1 MNFLHEGR
9 LLHVPHSN
17 ILLRASRFFYLNKKQ
32 IQHFF
37 DNKCSIDLS
46 SSVFFGDEKSNFS
59 IKNLA
64 VVFTGAGFEDDDDES
79 IQFAFEH
86 GNRKVLWCI
95 EVNLGELPLAI
106 NYTVQETRGF
116 YLYGIGSRVL
126 VPLNFGDTATLL
138 RCYSVA
144 SLDTNAEEQTRLRM
158 LSSTAFFP
166 TFSDVEEMGFQEC
179 SGCNASQ
186 LVNLAALRRHSI
198 GFQKQPLSFA
208 SLGFASRKSSQTLL
222 SLPDDLVALVVDQ
235 LLVDVSATAS
245 LACSCRR
252 FAAAVQ
258 DRKCTVLENLK
269 QRVKDTLQREDM
281 GQAILLVD
289 DIEGFGL
296 NALSV
301 LTRCINTR
309 HNKPTH
315 NDFEKLRCQ
324 DVKRRVRFPVLL
336 P

>member
-1 MNFLHEGR
+1 MNFIHEGR
-9 LLHVPHSN
+9 LLHVPHEN
-17 ILLRASRFFYLNKKQ
+17 ILLRASKFLYLNEKQ
-32 IQHFF
+32 RQYFLN
-37 DNKCSIDLS
+37 NKCSIDLS

-59 IKNLA
+59 IRNLA
-64 VVFTGAGFEDDDDES
+64 VVFTGASFEDDDEES
-79 IQFAFEH
+79 IQVAFEH
-86 GNRKVLWCI
+86 GHRKVLWCI

-106 NYTVQETRGF
+106 NYAVQETRGF
-116 YLYGIGSRVL
+116 YLFGIGSRVL
-126 VPLNFGDTATLL
+126 IPLNFGDTATLL

-158 LSSTAFFP
+158 LSSTPFFP
-166 TFSDVEEMGFQEC
+166 TFSDIDEMGFEEC

-245 LACSCRR
+245 LSCSCKR
-252 FAAAVQ
+252 FSSAIRE
-258 DRKCTVLENLK
+258 RKGAVLETLK
-269 QRVKDTLQREDM
+269 QRVKDTLQSEDM
-281 GQAILLVD
+281 GDAISLVD

-296 NALSV
+296 NALNVLARSV
-301 LTRCINTR
+301 NTR
-309 HNKPTH
+309 HKKPTH

-324 DVKRRVRFPVLL
+324 DVKRRVRFPVL